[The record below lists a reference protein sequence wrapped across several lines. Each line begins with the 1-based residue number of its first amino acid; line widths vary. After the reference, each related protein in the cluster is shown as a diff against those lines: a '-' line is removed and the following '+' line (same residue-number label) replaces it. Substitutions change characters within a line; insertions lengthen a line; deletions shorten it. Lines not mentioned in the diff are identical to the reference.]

1 MESAELRALLQPES
15 MALIDSL
22 PPYSS
27 SADVV
32 SIVSSLRKQGHSAEL
47 VAAVLTQ
54 AKLRHKAE
62 GKFGEFAHR
71 MLFTEAG
78 LEQATR
84 FSVAAL
90 HAGRYVRAGVSR
102 VADLGC
108 SIGADALA
116 FAGAGLSVL
125 AVERD
130 DVTAAIATYNLG
142 AFPEVTVVQ
151 DDATTVSL
159 DGIDA
164 VYLDPARRTAGHA
177 NTRRVSSADYSPSL
191 DFAFG
196 LASKLPTG
204 IKLGPGFDR
213 DAIPAGCEAQWVSVD
228 GDVVE
233 LGLWFGPLARP
244 GVTRSALLL
253 GREGMNVMNAVA
265 DSEDAPLGLLGRYLY
280 EPDGAVIRARLIGD
294 LARTLGGHMIS
305 ESIAYISADEAKP
318 TPFATCFEVLEEFP
332 LDLKTIGTDLK
343 QRGIGT
349 LEIKKRGVDIDPA
362 EFRTKLKLKGNQN
375 ATLILTRVGER
386 RVALL
391 AQRVKFAA

>member
-1 MESAELRALLQPES
+1 MDSAELRTLLQPES
-15 MALIDSL
+15 MALLNGL
-22 PPYSS
+22 PSYSS

-32 SIVSSLRKQGHSAEL
+32 SLVSSLRKQGHSGEL

-54 AKLRHKAE
+54 AKLRHKAL
-62 GKFGEFAHR
+62 GKFGEFAST
-71 MLFTEAG
+71 MLLTEAG

-84 FSVAAL
+84 LAVAAH
-90 HAGRYVRAGVSR
+90 HAGRYVRAGATC

-130 DVTAAIATYNLG
+130 EITAAIATYNLG
-142 AFPEVTVVQ
+142 AFPEVTVLHH
-151 DDATTVSL
+151 DATTVPL
-159 DGIDA
+159 EGVDA

-177 NTRRVSSADYSPSL
+177 NTQRVSSADYSPSL

-196 LASKLPTG
+196 LAERFPTG
-204 IKLGPGFDR
+204 IKLGPGYDR
-213 DAIPAGCEAQWVSVD
+213 DAIPVGCEAQWVSVD

-233 LGLWFGPLARP
+233 LGLWFGPLAQP

-253 GREGMNVMNAVA
+253 SREGTHVMNAA
-265 DSEDAPLGLLGRYLY
+265 TDSEDAPLGPLGRYLY

-305 ESIAYISADEAKP
+305 ESIAYISADDVQS
-318 TPFATCFEVLEEFP
+318 TPFASCFEVLEEFP
-332 LDLKTIGTDLK
+332 LDVKTIAAELK

-362 EFRTKLKLKGNQN
+362 EFRTKLKLKGKQN

>member
-15 MALIDSL
+15 MALLNEL

-32 SIVSSLRKQGHSAEL
+32 TNVSRLRKQGHSAEL

-54 AKLRHKAE
+54 AKLRHKAVA
-62 GKFGEFAHR
+62 KFGEFASA

-84 FSVAAL
+84 LSVAAL
-90 HAGRYVRAGVSR
+90 HAGRFVRAGISR

-116 FAGAGLSVL
+116 FAGAGLSVV

-130 DVTAAIATYNLG
+130 EVTAAIATYNLG

-151 DDATTVSL
+151 DDATTISL
-159 DGIDA
+159 AHVEA
-164 VYLDPARRTAGHA
+164 VYLDPARRTAGHS
-177 NTRRVSSADYSPSL
+177 NTQRVASADYSPSL

-196 LASKLPTG
+196 LAAQLPTG

-233 LGLWFGPLARP
+233 LGLWFGPLAQP

-253 GREGMNVMNAVA
+253 GQEGMHVMNAAA
-265 DSEDAPLGLLGRYLY
+265 DSADAPLGPLARYLY

-294 LARTLGGHMIS
+294 LARNLAGHMIS
-305 ESIAYISADEAKP
+305 ESIAYISAAVAQS

-332 LDLKTIGTDLK
+332 LDVKTIATELK
-343 QRGIGT
+343 QRGIGA
-349 LEIKKRGVDIDPA
+349 LEIKKRGIDIDPA
-362 EFRTKLKLKGNQN
+362 EFRTKLKLKGKQN